1 MLCADLRPA
10 ATASDV
16 AGIRLESPRD
26 VEFALNA
33 LLDCDSRDAGP
44 CAVARADIL
53 GRLGPGP
60 TVAELVDA
68 VLAWRRRASG
78 AGKAEEETLRRHA
91 QRLLW
96 SYFLLDPP
104 IPGDAGAA
112 S

>member
-10 ATASDV
+10 ATSSDV

-33 LLDCDSRDAGP
+33 LLGFDSRDTGA
-44 CAVARADIL
+44 CATARADIL
-53 GRLGPGP
+53 GRLRPGP

-68 VLAWRRRASG
+68 VLAWRRAMG
-78 AGKAEEETLRRHA
+78 AGGAEEETLRRHA

-96 SYFLLDPP
+96 SYFVIDPP
-104 IPGDAGAA
+104 MPGDAGAA